1 MAKGFRSFEIAPPY
15 LYWYYSTPFPVLQT
29 LFLVTMTISFPPQQA
44 YSTNP
49 KPALPSD
56 DGRAGLLGAADGMRR
71 GGSSILVGSGV
82 GVRVVPPE
90 HVLPQFRTHGLH
102 RVLGQQGP
110 LGVKEGTSVLVLR
123 DPLAGEGAVLDV
135 VQHRFHIGLGLLIG
149 QDAAAG
155 DILAILRRVGNGV
168 VHHGHR
174 PC

>member
-82 GVRVVPPE
+82 GGRVVPPE

-110 LGVKEGTSVLVLR
+110 LGVKEGCSPRSTCRRRCRPGCRSA
-123 DPLAGEGAVLDV
+123 PLSYWPWSAHRAGCGC
-135 VQHRFHIGLGLLIG
+135 
-149 QDAAAG
+149 
-155 DILAILRRVGNGV
+155 RR
-168 VHHGHR
+168 HTRHTPPCRKWSSSSWPRR

>member
-82 GVRVVPPE
+82 GVRVV
-90 HVLPQFRTHGLH
+90 VAAIF
-102 RVLGQQGP
+102 GP
-110 LGVKEGTSVLVLR
+110 GTTVAKAACQILEIL
-123 DPLAGEGAVLDV
+123 LDEE
-135 VQHRFHIGLGLLIG
+135 
-149 QDAAAG
+149 
-155 DILAILRRVGNGV
+155 
-168 VHHGHR
+168 
-174 PC
+174 